1 MTLKIFKY
9 PLNVQTVNTVS
20 APIVKP
26 LRVDFQNGTANL
38 WAIVD
43 TDAPDKTFQVL
54 CIGTGQQVHFN
65 INTIDYLNSTIIAEG
80 RLVFH
85 WFIRLPKEG

>member
-1 MTLKIFKY
+1 MTLRIFKY
-9 PLNVQTVNTVS
+9 PLDVRTMNTIN

-43 TDAPDKTFQVL
+43 TDAPDKPYHVL
-54 CIGTGQQVHFN
+54 CIGTGQQVHFD
-65 INTIDYLNSTIIAEG
+65 IAKIDYLSTTIIAEG

-85 WFIRLPKEG
+85 WFIKKADER